1 MRQVNAELNPSHRLD
16 TSVQVRDFNFVEPFV
31 KATEHDILRVLSYSL
46 GFGSSGRVI
55 DGQVG
60 IKWAFWLR
68 CGFLSNRQ
76 CLCVC
81 FVCVCM
87 VLIVKITKCLSI
99 SNNTALF
106 CLYFES
112 KLKSYFIAYI

>member
-1 MRQVNAELNPSHRLD
+1 MCQVNAELNPSHRLD
-16 TSVQVRDFNFVEPFV
+16 TSVQVRDFNFVQPFV
-31 KATEHDILRVLSYSL
+31 KATEHDILSYSL

-60 IKWAFWLR
+60 IKWAFCLH

-76 CLCVC
+76 CLCLS

-87 VLIVKITKCLSI
+87 VLIVKISI

-112 KLKSYFIAYI
+112 KVKKAIHLTSSQNSKNN

>member
-1 MRQVNAELNPSHRLD
+1 M
-16 TSVQVRDFNFVEPFV
+16 QVRDFNFVKPFV
-31 KATEHDILRVLSYSL
+31 QATEHDILRVLSYSL

-60 IKWAFWLR
+60 IKWAFCLH

-76 CLCVC
+76 CLCVS

-87 VLIVKITKCLSI
+87 VLILKLQSV
-99 SNNTALF
+99 
-106 CLYFES
+106 CLYLTIQPSFAYILNP